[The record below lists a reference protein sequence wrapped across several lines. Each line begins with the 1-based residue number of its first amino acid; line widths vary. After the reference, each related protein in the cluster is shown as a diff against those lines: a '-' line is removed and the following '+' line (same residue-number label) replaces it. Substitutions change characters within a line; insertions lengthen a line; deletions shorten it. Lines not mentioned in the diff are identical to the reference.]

1 MLTDLLTFW
10 HHNSRAKFI
19 EHILP
24 EVTDPMRVVCW
35 HSVMRIK
42 KYLKSYHGKIFNTVY
57 IGSEQLVSGRYSQQ
71 CTLLDRQGHDQRVSQ
86 QDEEWKA
93 AGHSSLVSEMVKTKG
108 EAWVD
113 MITDLVN
120 QILVK

>member
-1 MLTDLLTFW
+1 M
-10 HHNSRAKFI
+10 
-19 EHILP
+19 
-24 EVTDPMRVVCW
+24 
-35 HSVMRIK
+35 
-42 KYLKSYHGKIFNTVY
+42 
-57 IGSEQLVSGRYSQQ
+57 
-71 CTLLDRQGHDQRVSQ
+71 LDRQGHDQRVSQ

-120 QILVK
+120 QILVKGVIPAERELSTIVNCLKGK